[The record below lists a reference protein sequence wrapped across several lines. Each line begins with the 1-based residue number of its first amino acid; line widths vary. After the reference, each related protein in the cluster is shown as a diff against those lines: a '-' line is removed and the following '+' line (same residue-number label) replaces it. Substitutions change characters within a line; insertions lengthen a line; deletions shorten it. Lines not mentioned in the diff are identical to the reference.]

1 MTGAGK
7 SYKSVILIIT
17 GLSGAGKSTALHAFE
32 DAGYYCIDNL
42 PVFLLSRLALGMA
55 KKAGKVALVMDAR
68 DADLLR
74 HFPAA
79 VSACEAEGFKI
90 HILFLEAAEN
100 TLIRRFSQHRRV
112 HPLAPRGVVREGIQ
126 REKMHLQPI
135 RAMADQIIDTSDMSL
150 QDLRQLLVDRYAQDA
165 LGSEL
170 QVNIISFGHK
180 HGLPAEADLVF
191 DVRFL
196 PNPHY
201 VPELKIL
208 TGQNSEVASYAL
220 QNSAGEKFMELLL
233 ALLEF
238 LLPLF
243 HKEGKAYLNIA
254 VGCTGGRH
262 RSVAVVEALKKS
274 LASHQPANISV
285 FHRDMEKEE

>member
-7 SYKSVILIIT
+7 GYKSVILIIT

-32 DAGYYCIDNL
+32 DTGYYCIDNL
-42 PVFLLSRLALGMA
+42 PVFLLSQLAHGMA
-55 KKAGKVALVMDAR
+55 KKASKLALVMDVR
-68 DADLLR
+68 DADFLQ
-74 HFPAA
+74 HFPKA
-79 VSACEAEGFKI
+79 VSACAAEEFKI
-90 HILFLEAAEN
+90 HLLFLEAAEN

-112 HPLAPRGVVREGIQ
+112 HPLAPRGAVREGIQ
-126 REKMHLQPI
+126 REKTHLQQL
-135 RAMADQIIDTSDMSL
+135 RAMADQIIDTSDMSPH
-150 QDLRQLLVDRYAQDA
+150 DLRQQLVDRYSQS
-165 LGSEL
+165 GVGNEL

-208 TGQNSEVASYAL
+208 TGRNPGVVSYAL
-220 QNSAGEKFMELLL
+220 ENSSGEKFMELLL
-233 ALLEF
+233 SLLNF
-238 LLPLF
+238 LIPLF
-243 HKEGKAYLNIA
+243 RKEGKAYLNIA

-262 RSVAVVEALKKS
+262 RSVAVAETLQKS
-274 LASHQPANISV
+274 LAPHLQTNISV